1 LLLVAFSPSLT
12 GTNNNATS
20 AYFPAEDLTPR
31 LSNIR
36 TIIQGDYD
44 DEVMGYLRGYLLHS
58 YDTQKLLGTAEFYFP
73 LFEHY
78 LKLYKLPLE
87 LKFIPVIESRLRPY
101 ASSTAGAAGLWQ
113 FTSTTAKY
121 RGLQINSKIDERK
134 DAHKSTR
141 AAAKYF
147 AYLYE
152 RFGTWDMAM
161 AAYNC
166 GERRLSKAIVAARS
180 KDFKKVRKYLP
191 LETQRYIPKF
201 LAAQYICTYYL
212 EHQLY
217 PVYSDAAMRNTKTI
231 RVFDAHSFIKIAEET
246 GVSLFTL
253 KTLNPA
259 YNGYHLPAS
268 KKGNFIVL
276 PHRAYPAF
284 LKAHPHE
291 PGLSAMAQAIK
302 KSYSMTTWTVQCG
315 STLEKL
321 ARLCGCSKADIMRW
335 NNLKTGELYYQQEL
349 IIYYPTPTVSSGL
362 RA

>member
-1 LLLVAFSPSLT
+1 MLLVAFSPSLT
-12 GTNNNATS
+12 GANKSATAS
-20 AYFPAEDLTPR
+20 FFSVEDLTPP

-44 DEVMGYLRGYLLHS
+44 DEVMGYLRGYLLNS
-58 YDTQKLLGTAEFYFP
+58 YDTQKILGTAEFYFP

-78 LKLYKLPLE
+78 LKLYKLPPE

-101 ASSTAGAAGLWQ
+101 ASSTVGAAGLWQ

-121 RGLQINSKIDERK
+121 QGLQINSKIDERK
-134 DAHKSTR
+134 DAYKSTR

-152 RFGTWDMAM
+152 RFGAWDLVM

-166 GERRLSKAIVAARS
+166 GERRLSKAIEAACS
-180 KDFKKVRKYLP
+180 KDFEEVRKYLP

-201 LAAQYICTYYL
+201 LAAQYICTYNL

-217 PVYSDAAMRNTKTI
+217 PVYSDAELRNTKTI
-231 RVFDAHSFIKIAEET
+231 RVFDAYNFNEIAEET

-259 YNGYHLPAS
+259 YNGCHLPAS

-276 PHRAYPAF
+276 PHRAYQTF
-284 LKAHPHE
+284 LESHPRE
-291 PGLSAMAQAIK
+291 PGLSAMVQVSK
-302 KSYSMTTWTVQCG
+302 KSYSMTTWTVQSG

-321 ARLCGCSKADIMRW
+321 ATLCGCSKADIIRW
-335 NNLKTGELYYQQEL
+335 NNLKTGELFYLQEL
-349 IIYYPTPTVSSGL
+349 IIYYPTPTVSSGF